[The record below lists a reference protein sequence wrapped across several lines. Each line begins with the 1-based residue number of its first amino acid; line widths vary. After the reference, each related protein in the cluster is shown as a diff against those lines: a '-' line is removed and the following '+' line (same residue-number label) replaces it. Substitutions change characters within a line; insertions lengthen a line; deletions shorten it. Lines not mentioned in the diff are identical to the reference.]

1 MLTNFY
7 IFWFFR
13 PKKKREKWRKSLT
26 LLALHIMSTVIQTRN
41 KRFQPL
47 QTVICHVGKLLAR
60 NEKWGSQKYWVNFKR
75 TNFILRNNLWHS
87 LQWQPS
93 LYWKRIENQGRT
105 EEEKKRKCS
114 PPQSGSPSVKIW
126 GPGGLGWGQG
136 GGGVVG
142 EGVHATCLMTS
153 YCLHPSPT
161 RAAYFL
167 QINYLPWFHSSKLL
181 RILLQLHPNGFLHHS
196 ASFNLMWCAKLS
208 ESYTFHK
215 IGNNQIFGVLGRC
228 LHNSQRSNLS
238 RICGI
243 FVKVFA
249 TSLKLWGKDHTRCLA
264 LWLRPQSPLSANI
277 RVIIIIICAI
287 IIFIITC
294 LPKPSKP
301 ALKNLGSQQLL
312 NVPIQVM
319 SIFLK
324 RGIKVFPFY
333 WIYSRQLCQL
343 NF

>member
-1 MLTNFY
+1 MRNEGLKNIGSTSNEL
-7 IFWFFR
+7 ILFWGTTYDTLYNDNLLCLGNELKTKGE
-13 PKKKREKWRKSLT
+13 PKKQRKGSAVRPSQAVPL
-26 LLALHIMSTVIQTRN
+26 S
-41 KRFQPL
+41 RFEGL
-47 QTVICHVGKLLAR
+47 RGWVG
-60 NEKWGSQKYWVNFKR
+60 V
-75 TNFILRNNLWHS
+75 
-87 LQWQPS
+87 
-93 LYWKRIENQGRT
+93 GRGT
-105 EEEKKRKCS
+105 
-114 PPQSGSPSVKIW
+114 
-126 GPGGLGWGQG
+126 
-136 GGGVVG
+136 GGVGVVV

-167 QINYLPWFHSSKLL
+167 QINYLPWFHSSHLL
-181 RILLQLHPNGFLHHS
+181 RILLQFHPNYFLHHS

-249 TSLKLWGKDHTRCLA
+249 TSLKLWGRDHTRCLA

-287 IIFIITC
+287 IIFIITR
-294 LPKPSKP
+294 LPKPSKA
-301 ALKNLGSQQLL
+301 ALKSF
-312 NVPIQVM
+312 VRSATP
-319 SIFLK
+319 
-324 RGIKVFPFY
+324 
-333 WIYSRQLCQL
+333 
-343 NF
+343 